1 MTQKLILLIS
11 LIFIISCS
19 GKDNK
24 SRCQDNFIE
33 NFRNFEVEIT
43 SRELARLK
51 FPILQEELIELG
63 EYLIDV
69 YYNTD
74 TTVEEY
80 SGLSSNKSKL
90 DYLYAI
96 GALGGEFA
104 NEEFDVD
111 SLTVTLTEASA
122 LEVVTNFYEFS
133 ASDSILLDRGKIQN
147 NYIESWDEEAIA
159 KIVNAGFKEMSQEI
173 ATLKCREV
181 Y

>member
-33 NFRNFEVEIT
+33 NFRNFDVEVT
-43 SRELARLK
+43 SRELSRLK
-51 FPILQEELIELG
+51 FPIFQEALIELG
-63 EYLIDV
+63 EYRLGKFLNED
-69 YYNTD
+69 
-74 TTVEEY
+74 EEY

-90 DYLYAI
+90 DYLYAV
-96 GALGGEFA
+96 GVLEGEFA
-104 NEEFDVD
+104 NMEFDVD

-122 LEVVTNFYEFS
+122 LEVVTNFYELS
-133 ASDSILLDRGKIQN
+133 ALDSILLDRGKIQN
-147 NYIESWDEEAIA
+147 NYIGFWDDEIIV
-159 KIVNAGFKEMSQEI
+159 KIVNDGFKEMSREI
-173 ATLKCREV
+173 ATYKCREV

>member
-1 MTQKLILLIS
+1 MKQKLILLIS

-19 GKDNK
+19 GKDNE

-63 EYLIDV
+63 EYRCV
-69 YYNTD
+69 AD
-74 TTVEEY
+74 TKEDEEY

-90 DYLYAI
+90 DYLYAT
-96 GALGGEFA
+96 ACLGGEFA
-104 NEEFDVD
+104 NEGFDVD
-111 SLTVTLTEASA
+111 SLTVTLTEVSA
-122 LEVVTNFYEFS
+122 LEVVTNFYELS
-133 ASDSILLDRGKIQN
+133 AYDNILLDRGKIQN
-147 NYIESWDEEAIA
+147 NYIESWRDELIV
-159 KIVNAGFKEMSQEI
+159 KIVNEGFKEMSQEI

>member
-33 NFRNFEVEIT
+33 NFRNFDVEVT
-43 SRELARLK
+43 SRELSRLK
-51 FPILQEELIELG
+51 FPIFQEALIELG
-63 EYLIDV
+63 EYRLGEVLKED
-69 YYNTD
+69 
-74 TTVEEY
+74 EEY

-90 DYLYAI
+90 DYLYAV
-96 GALGGEFA
+96 GVLEGGFA
-104 NEEFDVD
+104 NMEFDVD

-122 LEVVTNFYEFS
+122 LEVVTNFYELS
-133 ASDSILLDRGKIQN
+133 ALDSILLDRGKIQN
-147 NYIESWDEEAIA
+147 NYIGFWGDEIIV
-159 KIVNAGFKEMSQEI
+159 KIVNDGFKEMSQEI
-173 ATLKCREV
+173 ATYKCREV